1 MRLQAQRAKGS
12 LTPTRLYLVRH
23 GQVADGH
30 TDRYHGNNDIGLS
43 PNGVRQL
50 EDLAA
55 QLTAVPL
62 AGIYT
67 SDLTRAWT
75 GAEIISR
82 GRNVTPCALPEFRE
96 IHFGAWEGLSFTEI
110 AERYP
115 AELEARFR
123 DLTSFRIPGGESLM
137 DVRARALPRLNDLI
151 RQHSGQAF
159 IVVAHAGVNRV
170 ILSEAL
176 GLSLDHLFRLD
187 QSYGGLN
194 IIDYFPD
201 MAVVRLVN
209 GGVNGARH
217 NLSPLPPG
225 KGG

>member
-1 MRLQAQRAKGS
+1 MRIQAQRIKGS

-43 PNGVRQL
+43 PQGVRQL
-50 EDLAA
+50 EQLAA
-55 QLTAVPL
+55 QLQEVDL
-62 AGIYT
+62 AGIYA
-67 SDLTRAWT
+67 SDLTRALM

-82 GRNVTPCALPEFRE
+82 GRKLSPQVIPEFRE
-96 IHFGAWEGLSFTEI
+96 VHFGVWEGLSFTEI

-123 DLTSFRIPGGESLM
+123 DLTSFRIPGGESLT
-137 DVRARALPRLNDLI
+137 DVKARALPRLNDLI
-151 RQHSGQAF
+151 RQHHEQAF

-176 GLSLDHLFRLD
+176 GLSLDCLFRLD

-194 IIDYFPD
+194 VIDYFPD

-209 GGVNGARH
+209 GGVNGAAAA
-217 NLSPLPPG
+217 
-225 KGG
+225 

>member
-1 MRLQAQRAKGS
+1 MAAAAKGS

-43 PNGVRQL
+43 DNGVRQF

-55 QLTAVPL
+55 QLAGVNL
-62 AGIYT
+62 AGVYA
-67 SDLTRAWT
+67 SDLTRALT
-75 GAEIISR
+75 GAQIINR
-82 GRNVTPCALPEFRE
+82 EREAPMQIIPEFRE

-110 AERYP
+110 AARYP

-123 DLTSFRIPGGESLM
+123 DLTSFRIPGGESLL
-137 DVRARALPRLNDLI
+137 DVSARVLPRLSDLI
-151 RQHSGQAF
+151 NRHLEEAF
-159 IVVAHAGVNRV
+159 IIVAHAGVNRV

-176 GLSLDHLFRLD
+176 GLPLDHLFRLD
-187 QSYGGLN
+187 QNYGCLN

-201 MAVVRLVN
+201 MAVVRLLN
-209 GGVNGARH
+209 GGVNGVAAA
-217 NLSPLPPG
+217 
-225 KGG
+225 

>member
-1 MRLQAQRAKGS
+1 MSSMAAAAKGS

-43 PNGVRQL
+43 PQGVRQL

-55 QLTAVPL
+55 QLACVPL
-62 AGIYT
+62 AGIYA
-67 SDLTRAWT
+67 SDLTRALT

-82 GRNVTPCALPEFRE
+82 GRQVAPQAIPEFRE
-96 IHFGAWEGLSFTEI
+96 IHFGVWEGLSFTEI
-110 AERYP
+110 AARYP
-115 AELEARFR
+115 AELKARFR
-123 DLTSFRIPGGESLM
+123 DLPHFRIPGGESLM
-137 DVRARALPRLNDLI
+137 DVGARALPRLNDLI
-151 RQHSGQAF
+151 QTHLGQAF
-159 IVVAHAGVNRV
+159 LIVAHAGVNRV
-170 ILSEAL
+170 ILSEAM
-176 GLSLDHLFRLD
+176 GLPLEHLFRLD

-209 GGVNGARH
+209 GGVNGVNPA
-217 NLSPLPPG
+217 
-225 KGG
+225 